1 MNYNNRRNAMDEE
14 LTKLQ
19 RQNTEFGY
27 QINKISEQFDIITDE
42 LKYLDSLIRNAKG
55 ISC

>member
-1 MNYNNRRNAMDEE
+1 MDEE